1 MKIYISTFLLC
12 CCLFLFTSCFNN
24 QKQEPET
31 FALIDTDSVSQQESG
46 KCACCS
52 QDSVLSLVL
61 NIPEIQTLAKYL
73 YKQTKG
79 KHGASSIIF
88 SPDEDSDS
96 YTVNVGL
103 NGEERF
109 ETMYLFNVN
118 KKTCIITVE
127 DIVEGQT
134 LSLEEWQKK
143 EKENFEHL
151 QTLSENKISDKWYGG
166 YYIYVPTEET
176 TTIRSSI
183 SYTFTIDKD
192 GCQLET
198 NPIHN
203 PIRCNG
209 TYNME
214 ETENI
219 LTLIYSGDDQHCND
233 FKIKIENDTYY
244 IQGVGDE
251 STFNDWLKL
260 KKMNPNEDN

>member
-1 MKIYISTFLLC
+1 MKIYIFLLICCTFLLGSCANNRNEESKNSLLTEENNVITSKAEDCTC
-12 CCLFLFTSCFNN
+12 C
-24 QKQEPET
+24 E
-31 FALIDTDSVSQQESG
+31 
-46 KCACCS
+46 

-61 NIPEIQTLAKYL
+61 EIPEIQILAKYL

-79 KHGASSIIF
+79 RHGASSIIF
-88 SPDEDSDS
+88 SPDGDSDS

-118 KKTCIITVE
+118 KKTCVITVE
-127 DIVEGQT
+127 DVVEGRI

-151 QTLSENKISDKWYGG
+151 QTVSENRISDKWYGK

-198 NPIHN
+198 DPIHN

-209 TYNME
+209 TYNIE
-214 ETENI
+214 EAGNI
-219 LTLIYSGDDQHCND
+219 LTYIGDEQYCND
-233 FKIKIENDTYY
+233 FKIKIENDSCY

-260 KKMNPNEDN
+260 RKME

>member
-1 MKIYISTFLLC
+1 MKALLFTLYILFLLVSCSNREKKDIPISEVENITKQDSIDCKC
-12 CCLFLFTSCFNN
+12 C
-24 QKQEPET
+24 E
-31 FALIDTDSVSQQESG
+31 
-46 KCACCS
+46 

-61 NIPEIQTLAKYL
+61 EIPEIQILAKYL

-88 SPDEDSDS
+88 SPDEDSDL
-96 YTVNVGL
+96 YTVSVGL

-118 KKTCIITVE
+118 KKTCKITVE
-127 DIVEGQT
+127 DTVEGQT
-134 LSLEEWQKK
+134 LSLEEWQKRK
-143 EKENFEHL
+143 KENFEYL
-151 QTLSENKISDKWYGG
+151 KFISEGNISEQWYGK

-209 TYNME
+209 AYNME
-214 ETENI
+214 EDGNI
-219 LTLIYSGDDQHCND
+219 LTLTYRGDEQYCND
-233 FKIKIENDTYY
+233 FKIKIENDSYY

-260 KKMNPNEDN
+260 RKIE